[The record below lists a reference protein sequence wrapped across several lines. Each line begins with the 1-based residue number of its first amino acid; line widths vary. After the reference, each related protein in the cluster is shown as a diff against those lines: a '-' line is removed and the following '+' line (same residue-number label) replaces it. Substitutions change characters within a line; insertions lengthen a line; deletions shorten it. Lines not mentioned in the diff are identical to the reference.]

1 MEETISYIFILIA
14 GWQLNTA
21 DGGPHFIHITANLI
35 QGKISS
41 LCLCTSSLR
50 AVFFIHFEMLF
61 VNITDYGK
69 YIFQSLTLLE
79 EEFFIV
85 MATGDPIV

>member
-21 DGGPHFIHITANLI
+21 DGGPTLHTHHSQSNPSQDKQPLSLHVFI
-35 QGKISS
+35 KS
-41 LCLCTSSLR
+41 R
-50 AVFFIHFEMLF
+50 FFIHFEMLF

>member
-1 MEETISYIFILIA
+1 
-14 GWQLNTA
+14 
-21 DGGPHFIHITANLI
+21 
-35 QGKISS
+35 
-41 LCLCTSSLR
+41 
-50 AVFFIHFEMLF
+50 MLF